1 MADHQND
8 ALIDLIGE
16 VEHIT
21 YHDDA
26 NAFTIAQVRP
36 QEKRATVSVVGH
48 MSHPIPGAMITAKG
62 RWTDHPK
69 FGRQFKAVEIESRP
83 PVTLDGI
90 EKYLGSGMIKG
101 IGPET
106 ARRIVSRFK
115 ADTLDIIEH
124 HISRLEEV
132 PGIGAKRRAFIAKEW
147 QAHRNIRH
155 IMLFLQSHGVSPSYA
170 QKIYRQY
177 GDRTIAMVR
186 RNPYRLAHDIPGI
199 GFLIADGIAA
209 KLGYDKD
216 APLRLQ
222 AGILYLL
229 DQLAGQGHL
238 YYPYDALI
246 AKCCTVLKSLR
257 PPIEGAMAALAKEKK
272 IVIEVLSDDEGS
284 PAPDAQAVYLGHY
297 YRCERFIARQL
308 HLLLAAPLY
317 RPAIDTRQAVDWVQ
331 SRLKLRLARSQRDAV
346 AMALTS
352 KVLVITGGPGT
363 GKTTIVRAITQLYE
377 HLQARI
383 LLAATTGR
391 AAKRLG
397 EATGRRAKTIHR
409 LLEYSPTQGGFQRDQ
424 HNPLDGDLLVVDEAS
439 MIDAVLMQYL
449 MRAVPVTATLIL
461 VGDVHQLPSVGPGN
475 VLKEIL
481 ASKVI
486 PQVTLNEIFRQARNS
501 RIIVN
506 AHRINAGKMPRME
519 PVPDNKLGDFY
530 FIEQEDPEKILATI
544 LTLVSRRIPQR
555 FGFDPVLDIQVLSPM
570 HRGIVGAENL
580 NRQLQQTL
588 NPQEAYVGRGDQ
600 RFGLHDK
607 VMQIRNNYDKQVF
620 NGDIGRITHIDPAGK
635 SVTVCFDDRQVPY
648 AFEEMDEVVLAYAI
662 SIHKSQGS
670 EYPAVVV
677 PVTTGHY
684 LLLQRNL
691 IYTGITRARQLV
703 VVIGTRKAMA
713 MGVRNNTPQR
723 RYTDLAR
730 RLIEFQ
736 HPSPSGEPPAPR

>member
-1 MADHQND
+1 
-8 ALIDLIGE
+8 
-16 VEHIT
+16 
-21 YHDDA
+21 
-26 NAFTIAQVRP
+26 
-36 QEKRATVSVVGH
+36 
-48 MSHPIPGAMITAKG
+48 
-62 RWTDHPK
+62 
-69 FGRQFKAVEIESRP
+69 
-83 PVTLDGI
+83 
-90 EKYLGSGMIKG
+90 MIKG

-106 ARRIVSRFK
+106 ARRIVRRFK

-132 PGIGAKRRAFIAKEW
+132 PGIGAKRRALIAKEW

-186 RNPYRLAHDIPGI
+186 RNPYRLAHDILGI
-199 GFLIADGIAA
+199 GFLIADGIAE
-209 KLGYDKD
+209 KLGYEKD

-222 AGILYLL
+222 AGVVYLL

-246 AKCCTVLKSLR
+246 SKCCAVLKALR
-257 PPIEGAMAALAKEKK
+257 PAMEGAMAALAKEKK
-272 IVIEVLSDDEGS
+272 IVIEVLSDNDG
-284 PAPDAQAVYLGHY
+284 APDAKAVYLNHY
-297 YRCERFIARQL
+297 YQCEKFIAQQL

-317 RPAIDTRQAVDWVQ
+317 RPAIDTRKAMDWVQ
-331 SRLKLRLARSQRDAV
+331 TRLKLHLARSQKDAV

-363 GKTTIVRAITQLYE
+363 GKTTIVRAITRLYE

-383 LLAATTGR
+383 LLAAPTGR

-409 LLEYSPTQGGFQRDQ
+409 LLEYSPAEGGFQRDR

-449 MRAVPVTATLIL
+449 LRAVPVTATLIL

-481 ASKVI
+481 ASNVI

-501 RIIVN
+501 RIVVN

-519 PVPDNKLGDFY
+519 PVSDKKLGDFY

-555 FGFDPVLDIQVLSPM
+555 FGFDPILDIQVLSPM

-600 RFGLHDK
+600 RYGLHDK

-620 NGDIGRITHIDPAGK
+620 NGDIGRIAHIDPAGK

-648 AFEEMDEVVLAYAI
+648 AFDEMDEVVLAYAI

-703 VVIGTRKAMA
+703 VIIGTRKAMA

-736 HPSPSGEPPAPR
+736 RPGPSDAPPAPQSDRM

>member
-1 MADHQND
+1 
-8 ALIDLIGE
+8 
-16 VEHIT
+16 
-21 YHDDA
+21 
-26 NAFTIAQVRP
+26 
-36 QEKRATVSVVGH
+36 
-48 MSHPIPGAMITAKG
+48 
-62 RWTDHPK
+62 
-69 FGRQFKAVEIESRP
+69 
-83 PVTLDGI
+83 
-90 EKYLGSGMIKG
+90 
-101 IGPET
+101 
-106 ARRIVSRFK
+106 
-115 ADTLDIIEH
+115 
-124 HISRLEEV
+124 
-132 PGIGAKRRAFIAKEW
+132 
-147 QAHRNIRH
+147 
-155 IMLFLQSHGVSPSYA
+155 
-170 QKIYRQY
+170 
-177 GDRTIAMVR
+177 
-186 RNPYRLAHDIPGI
+186 
-199 GFLIADGIAA
+199 
-209 KLGYDKD
+209 
-216 APLRLQ
+216 
-222 AGILYLL
+222 
-229 DQLAGQGHL
+229 
-238 YYPYDALI
+238 
-246 AKCCTVLKSLR
+246 
-257 PPIEGAMAALAKEKK
+257 
-272 IVIEVLSDDEGS
+272 
-284 PAPDAQAVYLGHY
+284 
-297 YRCERFIARQL
+297 
-308 HLLLAAPLY
+308 LAAPLY
-317 RPAIDTRQAVDWVQ
+317 RPAIDTRKAMDWVQ
-331 SRLKLRLARSQRDAV
+331 TRLKLHLARSQKDAV

-363 GKTTIVRAITQLYE
+363 GKTTIVRAITRLYE

-383 LLAATTGR
+383 LLAAPTGR

-409 LLEYSPTQGGFQRDQ
+409 LLEYSPAEGGFQRDR

-449 MRAVPVTATLIL
+449 LRAVPVTATLIL

-481 ASKVI
+481 ASNVI

-501 RIIVN
+501 RIVVN

-519 PVPDNKLGDFY
+519 PVSDKKLGDFY

-555 FGFDPVLDIQVLSPM
+555 FGFDPILDIQVLSPM

-600 RFGLHDK
+600 RYGLHDK

-620 NGDIGRITHIDPAGK
+620 NGDIGRIAHIDPAGK

-703 VVIGTRKAMA
+703 VIIGTRKAMA

-730 RLIEFQ
+730 RLIECQ
-736 HPSPSGEPPAPR
+736 RPGPSDAPVAPQGDRM